1 MDEWRSCL
9 RNGKGNCDIEE
20 LKKVIRTRKKLLAIG
35 MAFGFG
41 VVVCCV
47 CTGIKVFNQQDEQ
60 AEVAQNDS
68 EDTERGQLEKVDY
81 VHKNYG
87 SKTQI
92 EVKTKK

>member
-60 AEVAQNDS
+60 AEVAQDDDS
-68 EDTERGQLEKVDY
+68 DTERGQPEKVDY
-81 VHKNYG
+81 VHKNYEK
-87 SKTQI
+87 KTQI
-92 EVKTKK
+92 AVKTKK